1 MAAGGEE
8 SQWRQFPFFEGGDG
22 GVWRGASSPA
32 PRGTCHP
39 GTPPA
44 HQQTPH
50 FPPQDAR
57 YPVMEKIVYAG
68 VSLEIP
74 SEICENINILFEM
87 ISPDTWNNQLTDEH
101 RERLM
106 GFLPTFPENDLQ
118 EKTRTLEMFFMDEN
132 FRHSTPLR
140 LFHEQ
145 LCKGFFNPEIAKVRT
160 IHKKMLLREY
170 RYRQKQYLHHTLEE
184 ILVRRKRVLDIVSSM
199 PPDDVPKI
207 PRLPPLQYNK
217 KKSSR
222 TSIEYCTKKRY
233 FRELA
238 AIRAEVGD
246 TSDLSEDEIYPE
258 GPGASLNKKQRRQL
272 GGLEGSLPPDLLPVR
287 ATHSSGSLALDL
299 ELRITPT
306 NNPLDLTDDHFRAM
320 LSAHRIRRSKRENS
334 VDLDT
339 RGITLQDIIT
349 RAQIQ
354 MKRPP
359 QRTSTASPLPP
370 ERPKKKIKVKKEP
383 PSSSSSSPS
392 SSLLLS
398 SSNIAAHHHHSPHH
412 LELATAV
419 VKAEVVSDTES
430 SSSSSSSS
438 SVSDSEETEV
448 KKELPSLPHSPAV
461 KGRVGGKGIRV
472 KLEPPELPLE
482 EMEVGNLPGVDQPLP
497 VKEEN
502 FKVEVKEEY
511 MEDQVSA
518 AAIETSSELT
528 AALESIGACI
538 APELTQET
546 HICFFSLVRDII
558 CSTGEQRM
566 TRAQL
571 ESSIRVWQE
580 SAISP
585 LNEWYSLVPSW
596 VDILPSA
603 INFLCGHFTDVQP
616 ADFVPYIEYKSQLK
630 VYQWIGA
637 GRDSDG
643 HLEPLAQFWLANK
656 SSMSCEWIEDDLVG
670 TKLEVEESDVIP
682 PPRCFTN
689 WTVQAATDAEKDQYR
704 VQEKLRYEKPHKAFT
719 FRMHGYESVVGP
731 VKGIYTQQTGL
742 NKARGHS
749 LLVPDRPAYVTILSL
764 VRDAVARLPNGEG
777 TRSDICELLKESQYL
792 APLSSPTAEN
802 NLNSVVSGALDR
814 LHYEHDPCVKY
825 DTPRKL
831 WIYLHR
837 NRNEEEFER
846 MHHLNGP
853 GGNKVKKPAPRRQSR
868 TKSKEPPL
876 TLKPAPNVALEPLS
890 ATASPVAKTESGPV
904 KLKPEDVAVL
914 TKPKPESPVRLEHH
928 LGSAAAVGKAL
939 TSVRVGGVRGTVGA
953 SSVQTI
959 QVSTTGGV
967 QTIKVALPPGAQTL
981 TKVNPQTLAKA
992 VSRAASQGLA
1002 KGAAAGLKGVNLQ
1015 QTVLQ
1020 AGVAGQSLGP
1030 ESVLTTQHL
1039 TTLPAGAVGAGKT
1052 RAPVVTLTT
1061 REAARLP
1068 APSVAQARPAQSSAA
1083 TTSPANQQQQPQPSP
1098 QHPGLTPTL
1107 ATQVTSSG
1115 VAVGKLSNT
1124 ATVVNMSSA
1133 AAQKS
1138 NLFSIG
1144 GIKLLQAAPQQLT
1157 GKAGSTSPA
1166 MVNSITKLQTLMVD
1180 GKVLMQGGK
1189 NESYLAL
1196 QVGQAL
1202 AGNVTVAGSMAG
1214 KQVITGVFPGQ
1225 QIATVESLLSQSEKT
1240 TQIQAGGVITTMAGS
1255 KLAGG
1260 NVIQL
1265 AGGAGGVQRL
1275 TLVSPQGSHVPLTA
1289 ANQRLV
1295 LATGSQG
1302 GKLDGSGNKAQV
1314 VQTIQTLQPASH
1326 MMHSGASVAT
1336 TTAGIT
1342 STTITTT
1349 TTSSST
1355 TTTQIVASPIAS
1367 TATTSQARFFSV
1379 GQQQKTIVQGLNVTG
1394 KPSVLSAGG
1403 IRLVQPAVS
1412 GGGGTTTTGNLITI
1426 GGKQVLLTSK
1436 PFAQQG
1442 QLQQVM
1448 LTSGSLK
1455 GGLQGAQ
1462 GSPGAGPGAV
1472 VVASGAGG
1480 QQIVLP
1486 ASALQGSQLNL
1497 KGLQAFHTLK
1507 VIPAS
1512 QVTQQQRGKPVLA
1525 RIVSPASVRGAVP
1538 VTTTTS
1544 VIPNT
1549 APSGHDPNKS

>member
-1 MAAGGEE
+1 METVVY
-8 SQWRQFPFFEGGDG
+8 S
-22 GVWRGASSPA
+22 GV
-32 PRGTCHP
+32 T
-39 GTPPA
+39 
-44 HQQTPH
+44 
-50 FPPQDAR
+50 
-57 YPVMEKIVYAG
+57 
-68 VSLEIP
+68 LEIP
-74 SEICENINILFEM
+74 SEICEDISLLFDI
-87 ISPDTWNNQLTDEH
+87 ISPDTWNNHLTDEH
-101 RERLM
+101 REMLM
-106 GFLPTFPENDLQ
+106 GFLPEFPHNDLE

-132 FRHSTPLR
+132 FRFGTPLR

-145 LCKGFFNPEIAKVRT
+145 LCKGFFNPEISKMRAV
-160 IHKKMLLREY
+160 HKKILYKEY

-184 ILVRRKRVLDIVSSM
+184 VLVRRKRVLDIVSNM

-207 PRLPPLQYNK
+207 PRLLPLHNK

-246 TSDLSEDEIYPE
+246 ISDISDDEIYPE

-299 ELRITPT
+299 ELKITPT
-306 NNPLDLTDDHFRAM
+306 SNPLDLTDDHFRAM
-320 LSAHRIRRSKRENS
+320 LAAHRLRRNKRETS
-334 VDLDT
+334 IDLDT
-339 RGITLQDIIT
+339 RGITLQEVVS

-359 QRTSTASPLPP
+359 QRAIMSPLTL
-370 ERPKKKIKVKKEP
+370 EKPKKKLKVKKE
-383 PSSSSSSPS
+383 SSSI
-392 SSLLLS
+392 LV
-398 SSNIAAHHHHSPHH
+398 SSNH
-412 LELATAV
+412 LDLPVNIKTELA
-419 VKAEVVSDTES
+419 SDSES

-438 SVSDSEETEV
+438 SVSDSEEIEI
-448 KKELPSLPHSPAV
+448 KKEAPDAVPSA
-461 KGRVGGKGIRV
+461 KKRVGGKGVKIKIEPMEPTTLAEDIDIGGLGGEPMV
-472 KLEPPELPLE
+472 QEEQIKLEA
-482 EMEVGNLPGVDQPLP
+482 
-497 VKEEN
+497 KEEP
-502 FKVEVKEEY
+502 
-511 MEDQVSA
+511 MEDQVT

-546 HICFFSLVRDII
+546 HICFFSLIRDII

-596 VDILPSA
+596 VSILPSA
-603 INFLCGHFTDVQP
+603 INFLCGHFSDVQP
-616 ADFVPYIEYKSQLK
+616 ADFVPYIEYKSMLK

-656 SSMSCEWIEDDLVG
+656 SSMSSEWIEDDISG
-670 TKLEVEESDVIP
+670 SKLEAEESDVIP
-682 PPRCFTN
+682 PPRCYTT
-689 WTVQAATDAEKDQYR
+689 WTVQPATEPEKEMYR
-704 VQEKLRYEKPHKAFT
+704 AQEKLRYEKPHKAYT

-749 LLVPDRPAYVTILSL
+749 LLVPDRPPYVTILSL

-777 TRSDICELLKESQYL
+777 TRADICELLKESQYL
-792 APLSSPTAEN
+792 APLTSPAAEN

-814 LHYEHDPCVKY
+814 LHYENDPCVKY
-825 DTPRKL
+825 DSPRKL

-853 GGNKVKKPAPRRQSR
+853 GGNKIKKPAPRRQSR
-868 TKSKEPPL
+868 AKAKDPL
-876 TLKPAPNVALEPLS
+876 AIKGPPNVALEPV
-890 ATASPVAKTESGPV
+890 ATPAKSEGTQM
-904 KLKPEDVAVL
+904 KLKPEEAAVL
-914 TKPKPESPVRLEHH
+914 TKAKPDSPVKLDH
-928 LGSAAAVGKAL
+928 LSSAAVGKSV

-959 QVSTTGGV
+959 QVSTAGGV
-967 QTIKVALPPGAQTL
+967 QTIKVALPPGAQTITKAL
-981 TKVNPQTLAKA
+981 AKVPATAITKVGSQTINRTPSQTLGKTG
-992 VSRAASQGLA
+992 STGI
-1002 KGAAAGLKGVNLQ
+1002 KGVNLQ
-1015 QTVLQ
+1015 QSVLQ
-1020 AGVAGQSLGP
+1020 TAVSGTTIGP
-1030 ESVLTTQHL
+1030 ESVLGTQHI
-1039 TTLPAGAVGAGKT
+1039 TSLPSGNVGQGKT

-1068 APSVAQARPAQSSAA
+1068 APSVSQARPSSSA
-1083 TTSPANQQQQPQPSP
+1083 TTTPANQQ
-1098 QHPGLTPTL
+1098 H
-1107 ATQVTSSG
+1107 ATQTVLTSQVTNSG
-1115 VAVGKLSNT
+1115 VAAGKLTNT
-1124 ATVVNMSSA
+1124 ATVVNMGTA
-1133 AAQKS
+1133 APQKS
-1138 NLFSIG
+1138 NLFSLG
-1144 GIKLLQAAPQQLT
+1144 GIKLLQAAPQQIT
-1157 GKAGSTSPA
+1157 GKGGSNSSA
-1166 MVNSITKLQTLMVD
+1166 VVNSLTKLQTVMVD

-1189 NESYLAL
+1189 
-1196 QVGQAL
+1196 VGQAITGNVSM
-1202 AGNVTVAGSMAG
+1202 AGNMGG

-1225 QIATVESLLSQSEKT
+1225 QIATVESLLSQTDKAA
-1240 TQIQAGGVITTMAGS
+1240 QLQGGVITTMAGN

-1260 NVIQL
+1260 NVIHL

-1275 TLVSPQGSHVPLTA
+1275 TLVSPQGSHVPLSA
-1289 ANQRLV
+1289 ASQRLV
-1295 LATGSQG
+1295 LASGSQA

-1314 VQTIQTLQPASH
+1314 VQTIQTLQPGGHVVQTSH
-1326 MMHSGASVAT
+1326 GTV
-1336 TTAGIT
+1336 
-1342 STTITTT
+1342 TT

-1355 TTTQIVASPIAS
+1355 TTPSITSTTQVITTPVASTP
-1367 TATTSQARFFSV
+1367 TAVTTSQARFFSV
-1379 GQQQKTIVQGLNVTG
+1379 GQQQKTVVQGLNVTG
-1394 KPSVLSAGG
+1394 KPSVLSSGG

-1412 GGGGTTTTGNLITI
+1412 GTGGGAVVAGGSAATGNLITI

-1448 LTSGSLK
+1448 LTSGSIK
-1455 GGLQGAQ
+1455 GGIQGTQATQ
-1462 GSPGAGPGAV
+1462 PASQGAV

-1538 VTTTTS
+1538 TTS
-1544 VIPNT
+1544 VSNT
-1549 APSGHDPNKS
+1549 LPSGHDSSKS

>member
-1 MAAGGEE
+1 
-8 SQWRQFPFFEGGDG
+8 
-22 GVWRGASSPA
+22 
-32 PRGTCHP
+32 
-39 GTPPA
+39 
-44 HQQTPH
+44 
-50 FPPQDAR
+50 
-57 YPVMEKIVYAG
+57 METIVYSG
-68 VSLEIP
+68 VTLEIP
-74 SEICENINILFEM
+74 SEICQDISLLFEI
-87 ISPDTWNNQLTDEH
+87 ISPDTWNNHLTDEH
-101 RERLM
+101 REMLM
-106 GFLPTFPENDLQ
+106 GFLPEFPHNDLE

-132 FRHSTPLR
+132 FRYGTPLR
-140 LFHEQ
+140 IFHEQ
-145 LCKGFFNPEIAKVRT
+145 LCKGFFNPEISKMRA
-160 IHKKMLLREY
+160 IHKKIMYREY
-170 RYRQKQYLHHTLEE
+170 RYRQKQYFHHTLEE
-184 ILVRRKRVLDIVSSM
+184 VLVRRKRVLDIVSNM
-199 PPDDVPKI
+199 PPDDIPKI
-207 PRLPPLQYNK
+207 PRLPPLHNK

-246 TSDLSEDEIYPE
+246 TSDMSEDEIYPE

-299 ELRITPT
+299 ELKITPT
-306 NNPLDLTDDHFRAM
+306 SNPLDLTDDHFRAM
-320 LSAHRIRRSKRENS
+320 LAAHRLRRNKRETS

-339 RGITLQDIIT
+339 RGITLPDVVS
-349 RAQIQ
+349 RAQLQ

-359 QRTSTASPLPP
+359 QRAIMSPLTLDK
-370 ERPKKKIKVKKEP
+370 PKKKIKVKKEP
-383 PSSSSSSPS
+383 SSMLVSP
-392 SSLLLS
+392 
-398 SSNIAAHHHHSPHH
+398 NH
-412 LELATAV
+412 LDLPVTIKTEII
-419 VKAEVVSDTES
+419 SDSES

-438 SVSDSEETEV
+438 SVSDSEEIDIKKEVPVTPHSV
-448 KKELPSLPHSPAV
+448 KK
-461 KGRVGGKGIRV
+461 RVGAKGIKI
-472 KLEPPELPLE
+472 KLEPVDSSTPSEDIDIGTL
-482 EMEVGNLPGVDQPLP
+482 GVEPFM
-497 VKEEN
+497 KEEQL
-502 FKVEVKEEY
+502 KLEVKEEPL
-511 MEDQVSA
+511 EDQVT

-546 HICFFSLVRDII
+546 HICFFSLIRDII

-596 VDILPSA
+596 VNILASA
-603 INFLCGHFTDVQP
+603 INFLCGHFADVQP
-616 ADFVPYIEYKSQLK
+616 ADFVPYIEYKSMLR

-656 SSMSCEWIEDDLVG
+656 SSMSSEWIEDDILG
-670 TKLEVEESDVIP
+670 SRLETEESDIIP
-682 PPRCFTN
+682 PPRCYTT
-689 WTVQAATDAEKDQYR
+689 WTVQPATDPEKDMYR
-704 VQEKLRYEKPHKAFT
+704 AQEKLRYEKPHKAYT

-792 APLSSPTAEN
+792 APLTSSTAEN

-814 LHYEHDPCVKY
+814 LHYENDPCVKY

-853 GGNKVKKPAPRRQSR
+853 GGSKIKKPAPRRQSR
-868 TKSKEPPL
+868 AKAKDPL
-876 TLKPAPNVALEPLS
+876 TIKGPPNVALEPV
-890 ATASPVAKTESGPV
+890 ASPIKVEGTQV
-904 KLKPEDVAVL
+904 KLKPEDVAAL
-914 TKPKPESPVRLEHH
+914 TKAKPDSPVKLDQ
-928 LGSAAAVGKAL
+928 LSSSAVGKTV
-939 TSVRVGGVRGTVGA
+939 TSVRVGGVRGAVGA

-959 QVSTTGGV
+959 QVSTAGGV
-967 QTIKVALPPGAQTL
+967 QTIKVALPPGAQTI
-981 TKVNPQTLAKA
+981 TKVTPKVPSSTITKVGGQTINRTSAQALSKPG
-992 VSRAASQGLA
+992 S
-1002 KGAAAGLKGVNLQ
+1002 AGIKGVNLQ
-1015 QTVLQ
+1015 QSVLQ
-1020 AGVAGQSLGP
+1020 SAVSGSTLGP
-1030 ESVLTTQHL
+1030 ESILSSQQITS
-1039 TTLPAGAVGAGKT
+1039 LPSGQGKT

-1068 APSVAQARPAQSSAA
+1068 APSVSQARSSSSAS
-1083 TTSPANQQQQPQPSP
+1083 TTPANQQHATQ
-1098 QHPGLTPTL
+1098 TVL
-1107 ATQVTSSG
+1107 ASQVTSPG
-1115 VAVGKLSNT
+1115 VAAGKLSNT
-1124 ATVVNMSSA
+1124 ATVVNMNAA

-1138 NLFSIG
+1138 NLFSLG
-1144 GIKLLQAAPQQLT
+1144 GIKLLQASPQQIA
-1157 GKAGSTSPA
+1157 GKGGSNSQA
-1166 MVNSITKLQTLMVD
+1166 VVNSITKLQTLMVD

-1189 NESYLAL
+1189 M
-1196 QVGQAL
+1196 GQAIT
-1202 AGNVTVAGSMAG
+1202 GNVNMAG

-1225 QIATVESLLSQSEKT
+1225 HIATVESLLSQADKAT
-1240 TQIQAGGVITTMAGS
+1240 LQGGVITTMAGN

-1260 NVIQL
+1260 NVIHL

-1275 TLVSPQGSHVPLTA
+1275 TLVSPQGSHVPLSATS
-1289 ANQRLV
+1289 QRLV
-1295 LATGSQG
+1295 LATGSQA
-1302 GKLDGSGNKAQV
+1302 GKLDGSGSKAQV
-1314 VQTIQTLQPASH
+1314 VQTIQTLQPGSH
-1326 MMHSGASVAT
+1326 VVQTCHG
-1336 TTAGIT
+1336 
-1342 STTITTT
+1342 TITTT
-1349 TTSSST
+1349 TIST
-1355 TTTQIVASPIAS
+1355 TTTPSITSTTTQVITTPVASTP
-1367 TATTSQARFFSV
+1367 TAVTTSQARFFSV
-1379 GQQQKTIVQGLNVTG
+1379 GQQQKAIVQGLNMAG
-1394 KPSVLSAGG
+1394 KPSVLSSGG
-1403 IRLVQPAVS
+1403 IRLVQPGAGGA
-1412 GGGGTTTTGNLITI
+1412 GGGAVMAGGSTATGNLITI

-1448 LTSGSLK
+1448 LTSGSIK
-1455 GGLQGAQ
+1455 GGIQGTQ
-1462 GSPGAGPGAV
+1462 GTQTAASQGAV

-1486 ASALQGSQLNL
+1486 ASALQGSHLNL

-1525 RIVSPASVRGAVP
+1525 RIVSPASVRGTVP
-1538 VTTTTS
+1538 TTS
-1544 VIPNT
+1544 VTNT
-1549 APSGHDPNKS
+1549 LPSGHDSSKS

>member
-1 MAAGGEE
+1 MAAGGEDI
-8 SQWRQFPFFEGGDG
+8 QGRKFPFFEGGDG
-22 GVWRGASSPA
+22 GVWRSEAGPA
-32 PRGTCHP
+32 WRGTCYP
-39 GTPPA
+39 GTPLTP
-44 HQQTPH
+44 QQSPQ
-50 FPPQDAR
+50 FPLQDPR
-57 YPVMEKIVYAG
+57 NSVMEKIVYAG
-68 VSLEIP
+68 VSLEVP
-74 SEICENINILFEM
+74 SEVCENINILFEM
-87 ISPDTWNNQLTDEH
+87 ISPDTWNNHLTDEH

-106 GFLPTFPENDLQ
+106 GFLPTFPQNDLQ

-132 FRHSTPLR
+132 FRHGTPLR

-145 LCKGFFNPEIAKVRT
+145 LCKGFFNPEIAKMRA
-160 IHKKMLLREY
+160 IHKKILFREY

-207 PRLPPLQYNK
+207 PRLPPLHNK

-238 AIRAEVGD
+238 AIKAEVGD

-272 GGLEGSLPPDLLPVR
+272 GGLESSLPPDLLPVR

-320 LSAHRIRRSKRENS
+320 LAAHRLRRSKRESS

-349 RAQIQ
+349 RAQVQ

-383 PSSSSSSPS
+383 PSSSLSSSS
-392 SSLLLS
+392 SSLILPS
-398 SSNIAAHHHHSPHH
+398 SASSHHSLHHHIDLPG
-412 LELATAV
+412 ATV
-419 VKAEVVSDTES
+419 VKTEPQSDTES

-448 KKELPSLPHSPAV
+448 KKEVPPVVLSPV
-461 KGRVGGKGIRV
+461 KGRVVAKETRV
-472 KLEPPELPLE
+472 KLEPQDLPLE
-482 EMEVGNLPGVDQPLP
+482 EVEVGSLVGMEQLPI
-497 VKEEN
+497 KEEK
-502 FKVEVKEEY
+502 FKEEVKEEM
-511 MEDQVSA
+511 MEDQVTA

-546 HICFFSLVRDII
+546 HICFFSLARDII

-580 SAISP
+580 SAIAP

-656 SSMSCEWIEDDLVG
+656 SSMSSEWIEDDLVG
-670 TKLEVEESDVIP
+670 TKLEVEESDIIP
-682 PPRCFTN
+682 PPRCYTK
-689 WTVQAATDAEKDQYR
+689 WTVQAATDTEKELYR
-704 VQEKLRYEKPHKAFT
+704 AQEKLRYEKPHKAYT
-719 FRMHGYESVVGP
+719 YRMHGYESVVGP

-792 APLSSPTAEN
+792 APLTSPTAEN

-825 DTPRKL
+825 DTPRKQ

-837 NRNEEEFER
+837 NRSEEEFER

-853 GGNKVKKPAPRRQSR
+853 GGNKLKKPAPRRQSR
-868 TKSKEPPL
+868 TKSKEPV
-876 TLKPAPNVALEPLS
+876 TLKASPNVALEPL
-890 ATASPVAKTESGPV
+890 TPVAKAEVKLKQEEMAVLAKPKAESPV
-904 KLKPEDVAVL
+904 KLE
-914 TKPKPESPVRLEHH
+914 H
-928 LGSAAAVGKAL
+928 LGAAGIGKAL
-939 TSVRVGGVRGTVGA
+939 TSVGGVRGAVGA

-981 TKVNPQTLAKA
+981 TKVNPQTLAKVGTQA
-992 VSRAASQGLA
+992 VSRAATQSLA
-1002 KGAAAGLKGVNLQ
+1002 KSAAAVGLKGVNLQ

-1020 AGVAGQSLGP
+1020 AGVAGQNLGP

-1039 TTLPAGAVGAGKT
+1039 TTLPAGTVGAAKT

-1068 APSVAQARPAQSSAA
+1068 APSVAQARSAPPAAA
-1083 TTSPANQQQQPQPSP
+1083 SSPASQQPQQSP
-1098 QHPGLTPTL
+1098 QHVSHNPTL
-1107 ATQVTSSG
+1107 SSQVTSSG
-1115 VAVGKLSNT
+1115 VAMGKLSST

-1133 AAQKS
+1133 GAQKS
-1138 NLFSIG
+1138 NLFSLG
-1144 GIKLLQAAPQQLT
+1144 GIKLLQAAPQQLG

-1189 NESYLAL
+1189 
-1196 QVGQAL
+1196 VGQAL
-1202 AGNVTVAGSMAG
+1202 AGNVTMAGSMGG

-1240 TQIQAGGVITTMAGS
+1240 TQIQTGGVITTMAGN
-1255 KLAGG
+1255 KLASG

-1275 TLVSPQGSHVPLTA
+1275 TLVSPQGSHVPLTTTS
-1289 ANQRLV
+1289 QRLV

-1302 GKLDGSGNKAQV
+1302 GKLDGSGSKAQV

-1326 MMHSGASVAT
+1326 VVQSGPGGVTT
-1336 TTAGIT
+1336 TTATT
-1342 STTITTT
+1342 STTAAV
-1349 TTSSST
+1349 TTSTTST
-1355 TTTQIVASPIAS
+1355 TSTSTHVISSPVAS
-1367 TATTSQARFFSV
+1367 TTTTSQARFFSV
-1379 GQQQKTIVQGLNVTG
+1379 GQQPKTIVQGLNVAG
-1394 KPSVLSAGG
+1394 KPSVLSGG

-1412 GGGGTTTTGNLITI
+1412 GGGGSTTTGNLITI

-1442 QLQQVM
+1442 QVQQVM
-1448 LTSGSLK
+1448 LTSGNLK
-1455 GGLQGAQ
+1455 GGLQASQ
-1462 GSPGAGPGAV
+1462 GSSAGAGPGAV

-1525 RIVSPASVRGAVP
+1525 RIVSPASVRSAVP

-1544 VIPNT
+1544 VPPST
-1549 APSGHDPNKS
+1549 GPSGHDPNKS

>member
-1 MAAGGEE
+1 
-8 SQWRQFPFFEGGDG
+8 
-22 GVWRGASSPA
+22 
-32 PRGTCHP
+32 
-39 GTPPA
+39 
-44 HQQTPH
+44 
-50 FPPQDAR
+50 
-57 YPVMEKIVYAG
+57 METIVYSG
-68 VSLEIP
+68 VTLEIP
-74 SEICENINILFEM
+74 SEICQDISLLFEI
-87 ISPDTWNNQLTDEH
+87 ISPDTWNNHLTDEH
-101 RERLM
+101 REMLM
-106 GFLPTFPENDLQ
+106 GFLPEFPHNDLE

-132 FRHSTPLR
+132 FRYGTPLR
-140 LFHEQ
+140 IFHEQ
-145 LCKGFFNPEIAKVRT
+145 LCKGFFNPEISKMRA
-160 IHKKMLLREY
+160 IHKKIMYREY
-170 RYRQKQYLHHTLEE
+170 RYRQKQYFHHTLEE
-184 ILVRRKRVLDIVSSM
+184 VLVRRKRVLDIVSNM
-199 PPDDVPKI
+199 PPDDIPKI
-207 PRLPPLQYNK
+207 PRLPPLHNK

-246 TSDLSEDEIYPE
+246 TSDMSEDEIYPE

-299 ELRITPT
+299 ELKITPT
-306 NNPLDLTDDHFRAM
+306 SNPLDLTDDHFRAM
-320 LSAHRIRRSKRENS
+320 LAAHRLRRNKRETS

-339 RGITLQDIIT
+339 RGITLPDVVS
-349 RAQIQ
+349 RAQLQ

-359 QRTSTASPLPP
+359 QRAIMSPLTLDK
-370 ERPKKKIKVKKEP
+370 PKKKIKVKKEP
-383 PSSSSSSPS
+383 SSMLVSP
-392 SSLLLS
+392 
-398 SSNIAAHHHHSPHH
+398 NH
-412 LELATAV
+412 LDLPVTIKTEII
-419 VKAEVVSDTES
+419 SDSES

-438 SVSDSEETEV
+438 SVSDSEEIDIKKEVPVTPHSV
-448 KKELPSLPHSPAV
+448 KK
-461 KGRVGGKGIRV
+461 RVGAKGIKI
-472 KLEPPELPLE
+472 KLEPVDSSTPSEDIDIGTL
-482 EMEVGNLPGVDQPLP
+482 GVEPFM
-497 VKEEN
+497 KEEQL
-502 FKVEVKEEY
+502 KLEVKEEPL
-511 MEDQVSA
+511 EDQVT

-546 HICFFSLVRDII
+546 HICFFSLIRDII

-596 VDILPSA
+596 VNILASA
-603 INFLCGHFTDVQP
+603 INFLCGHFADVQP
-616 ADFVPYIEYKSQLK
+616 ADFVPYIEYKSMLR

-656 SSMSCEWIEDDLVG
+656 SSMSSEWIEDDILG
-670 TKLEVEESDVIP
+670 SRLETEESDIIP
-682 PPRCFTN
+682 PPRCYTT
-689 WTVQAATDAEKDQYR
+689 WTVQPATDPEKDM
-704 VQEKLRYEKPHKAFT
+704 
-719 FRMHGYESVVGP
+719 MHGYESVVGP

-792 APLSSPTAEN
+792 APLTSSTAEN

-814 LHYEHDPCVKY
+814 LHYENDPCVKY

-853 GGNKVKKPAPRRQSR
+853 GGSKIKKPAPRRQSR
-868 TKSKEPPL
+868 AKAKDPL
-876 TLKPAPNVALEPLS
+876 TIKGPPNVEG
-890 ATASPVAKTESGPV
+890 TQV
-904 KLKPEDVAVL
+904 KLKPEDVAAL
-914 TKPKPESPVRLEHH
+914 TKAKPDSPVKLDQ
-928 LGSAAAVGKAL
+928 LSSSAVGKTV
-939 TSVRVGGVRGTVGA
+939 TSVRVGGVRGAVGA

-959 QVSTTGGV
+959 QVSTAGGV
-967 QTIKVALPPGAQTL
+967 QTIKVALPPGAQTI
-981 TKVNPQTLAKA
+981 TKVTPKVPSSTITKVGGQTINRTSAQALSKPG
-992 VSRAASQGLA
+992 S
-1002 KGAAAGLKGVNLQ
+1002 AGIKGVNLQ
-1015 QTVLQ
+1015 QSVLQ
-1020 AGVAGQSLGP
+1020 SAVSGSTLGP
-1030 ESVLTTQHL
+1030 ESILSSQQITS
-1039 TTLPAGAVGAGKT
+1039 LPSGNVGQGKT

-1068 APSVAQARPAQSSAA
+1068 APSVSQARSSSSAS
-1083 TTSPANQQQQPQPSP
+1083 TTPANQQHATQ
-1098 QHPGLTPTL
+1098 TVL
-1107 ATQVTSSG
+1107 ASQVTSPG
-1115 VAVGKLSNT
+1115 VAAGKLSNT
-1124 ATVVNMSSA
+1124 ATVVNMNAA

-1138 NLFSIG
+1138 NLFSLG
-1144 GIKLLQAAPQQLT
+1144 GIKLLQASPQQIA
-1157 GKAGSTSPA
+1157 GKGGSNSQA
-1166 MVNSITKLQTLMVD
+1166 VVNSITKLQTLMVD

-1189 NESYLAL
+1189 M
-1196 QVGQAL
+1196 GQAIT
-1202 AGNVTVAGSMAG
+1202 GNVNMAG

-1225 QIATVESLLSQSEKT
+1225 HIATVESLLSQADKAT
-1240 TQIQAGGVITTMAGS
+1240 LQGGVITTMAGN

-1260 NVIQL
+1260 NVIHL

-1275 TLVSPQGSHVPLTA
+1275 TLVSPQGSHVPLS
-1289 ANQRLV
+1289 
-1295 LATGSQG
+1295 AT
-1302 GKLDGSGNKAQV
+1302 
-1314 VQTIQTLQPASH
+1314 
-1326 MMHSGASVAT
+1326 
-1336 TTAGIT
+1336 
-1342 STTITTT
+1342 
-1349 TTSSST
+1349 
-1355 TTTQIVASPIAS
+1355 
-1367 TATTSQARFFSV
+1367 
-1379 GQQQKTIVQGLNVTG
+1379 
-1394 KPSVLSAGG
+1394 SAGG
-1403 IRLVQPAVS
+1403 A
-1412 GGGGTTTTGNLITI
+1412 GGGAVMAGGSTATGNLITI

-1448 LTSGSLK
+1448 LTSGSIK
-1455 GGLQGAQ
+1455 GGIQGTQ
-1462 GSPGAGPGAV
+1462 GTQTAASQGAV

-1486 ASALQGSQLNL
+1486 ASALQGSHLNL

-1525 RIVSPASVRGAVP
+1525 RIVSPASVRGTVP
-1538 VTTTTS
+1538 TTS
-1544 VIPNT
+1544 VTNT
-1549 APSGHDPNKS
+1549 LPSGHDSSKS

>member
-1 MAAGGEE
+1 
-8 SQWRQFPFFEGGDG
+8 
-22 GVWRGASSPA
+22 
-32 PRGTCHP
+32 
-39 GTPPA
+39 
-44 HQQTPH
+44 
-50 FPPQDAR
+50 
-57 YPVMEKIVYAG
+57 METVLYSG
-68 VSLEIP
+68 VSLELP
-74 SEICENINILFEM
+74 SEICEDISLLFE
-87 ISPDTWNNQLTDEH
+87 ILSPDTWNNHLTDDH
-101 RERLM
+101 REMLM
-106 GFLPTFPENDLQ
+106 GFLPEFSHNDLE

-132 FRHSTPLR
+132 FRFGTPLR

-145 LCKGFFNPEIAKVRT
+145 LCKGFFNPEISKMRA
-160 IHKKMLLREY
+160 IHKKIMYKEY

-184 ILVRRKRVLDIVSSM
+184 VLVRRKRVLDIVSSM
-199 PPDDVPKI
+199 PPDDIPKI
-207 PRLPPLQYNK
+207 PRLPPLHNK

-222 TSIEYCTKKRY
+222 TSIEYCSKKRY

-246 TSDLSEDEIYPE
+246 TSDMSEDEIYPE

-272 GGLEGSLPPDLLPVR
+272 GGLEGSLPSDLLPVR

-299 ELRITPT
+299 ELKITPT
-306 NNPLDLTDDHFRAM
+306 SNPLDLTDDHFRAM
-320 LSAHRIRRSKRENS
+320 LAAHRLRRSKREAS

-339 RGITLQDIIT
+339 RGITLQDIIS

-359 QRTSTASPLPP
+359 QRAIMSPLTL
-370 ERPKKKIKVKKEP
+370 EKPKKKIKVKKE
-383 PSSSSSSPS
+383 SSSI
-392 SSLLLS
+392 LV
-398 SSNIAAHHHHSPHH
+398 SSNH
-412 LELATAV
+412 LDLPMTIKTELA
-419 VKAEVVSDTES
+419 SDSES

-438 SVSDSEETEV
+438 SVSDSEEIEI
-448 KKELPSLPHSPAV
+448 KKEAPVVSPSIKKRIGAKGV
-461 KGRVGGKGIRV
+461 KI
-472 KLEPPELPLE
+472 KLEPLESSTPSEDIDIGGLGVEPL
-482 EMEVGNLPGVDQPLP
+482 
-497 VKEEN
+497 VKEEEDQHQQQQQHQQQHHQQQQQQQQQQL
-502 FKVEVKEEY
+502 KLEIKEEP
-511 MEDQVSA
+511 MEDQVT

-546 HICFFSLVRDII
+546 HICFFSLIRDII

-596 VDILPSA
+596 VNILPSA

-616 ADFVPYIEYKSQLK
+616 ADFVPYIEYKSMLR

-656 SSMSCEWIEDDLVG
+656 SSMSSEWIEDDILG
-670 TKLEVEESDVIP
+670 SRLENEESDIIP
-682 PPRCFTN
+682 PPRCYTS
-689 WTVQAATDAEKDQYR
+689 WTVQPATDSEKDMYR
-704 VQEKLRYEKPHKAFT
+704 AQEKLRYEKPHKAYT

-792 APLSSPTAEN
+792 APLINSTAEN

-814 LHYEHDPCVKY
+814 LHYENDPCVKY

-853 GGNKVKKPAPRRQSR
+853 GGNKIKKPAPRRQSR
-868 TKSKEPPL
+868 AKAKDPL
-876 TLKPAPNVALEPLS
+876 NMKGPPNVALEPTSSPTKVES
-890 ATASPVAKTESGPV
+890 AQV
-904 KLKPEDVAVL
+904 KLKPEEVAAL
-914 TKPKPESPVRLEHH
+914 TKLKPESPVKLEAIN
-928 LGSAAAVGKAL
+928 SASVGKAV
-939 TSVRVGGVRGTVGA
+939 TSVRVGGVRGSVGA

-959 QVSTTGGV
+959 QVSTAGGV
-967 QTIKVALPPGAQTL
+967 QTIKVALPPGAQTITKVTPQAL
-981 TKVNPQTLAKA
+981 TKVPTSTIAKVGSPTINRVPTQA
-992 VSRAASQGLA
+992 LG
-1002 KGAAAGLKGVNLQ
+1002 KAGNTAIKGVSLQ
-1015 QTVLQ
+1015 QSVLQ
-1020 AGVAGQSLGP
+1020 SPVSGPTISP
-1030 ESVLTTQHL
+1030 ESLLSTQQITSL
-1039 TTLPAGAVGAGKT
+1039 PSGTLGQGKN

-1068 APSVAQARPAQSSAA
+1068 APSVSQTRPGAASATA
-1083 TTSPANQQQQPQPSP
+1083 SPANQQ
-1098 QHPGLTPTL
+1098 H
-1107 ATQVTSSG
+1107 ATQTVLASQVTTAG
-1115 VAVGKLSNT
+1115 VAAAKLSNA
-1124 ATVVNMSSA
+1124 ATVVNMST

-1138 NLFSIG
+1138 NLFSLG
-1144 GIKLLQAAPQQLT
+1144 GIKLLQAAPQQLG
-1157 GKAGSTSPA
+1157 GKGGSNSSV
-1166 MVNSITKLQTLMVD
+1166 VNSITKLQTLMVD

-1189 NESYLAL
+1189 
-1196 QVGQAL
+1196 
-1202 AGNVTVAGSMAG
+1202 
-1214 KQVITGVFPGQ
+1214 
-1225 QIATVESLLSQSEKT
+1225 IATVESLLSQADKT
-1240 TQIQAGGVITTMAGS
+1240 TQLQGGVITTMAGN

-1265 AGGAGGVQRL
+1265 SGSTGGVQRL
-1275 TLVSPQGSHVPLTA
+1275 TLVSPQGSHVPLGA
-1289 ANQRLV
+1289 ASQRLV
-1295 LATGSQG
+1295 LATGSQ
-1302 GKLDGSGNKAQV
+1302 
-1314 VQTIQTLQPASH
+1314 VQL
-1326 MMHSGASVAT
+1326 
-1336 TTAGIT
+1336 GINM
-1342 STTITTT
+1342 S
-1349 TTSSST
+1349 
-1355 TTTQIVASPIAS
+1355 
-1367 TATTSQARFFSV
+1367 
-1379 GQQQKTIVQGLNVTG
+1379 G
-1394 KPSVLSAGG
+1394 KPSMLSSGG
-1403 IRLVQPAVS
+1403 IRLVQPTAGG
-1412 GGGGTTTTGNLITI
+1412 GGGGTVVAGGSTATGNLITI

-1436 PFAQQG
+1436 PFTQQG
-1442 QLQQVM
+1442 QLQQLM

-1455 GGLQGAQ
+1455 GGLQGSQATQ
-1462 GSPGAGPGAV
+1462 TAASQGAV

-1525 RIVSPASVRGAVP
+1525 RIVSPTSVRGAVP
-1538 VTTTTS
+1538 AAS
-1544 VIPNT
+1544 IPNT
-1549 APSGHDPNKS
+1549 LSSSHDSSKS

>member
-1 MAAGGEE
+1 
-8 SQWRQFPFFEGGDG
+8 
-22 GVWRGASSPA
+22 
-32 PRGTCHP
+32 
-39 GTPPA
+39 
-44 HQQTPH
+44 
-50 FPPQDAR
+50 
-57 YPVMEKIVYAG
+57 METVVYSG

-74 SEICENINILFEM
+74 SEICQDISLLFE
-87 ISPDTWNNQLTDEH
+87 ILSPDTWNNHLTDEH
-101 RERLM
+101 REMLM
-106 GFLPTFPENDLQ
+106 GYLPEFPHNDLE

-132 FRHSTPLR
+132 FRYGTPLR

-145 LCKGFFNPEIAKVRT
+145 LCKGFFNPEISKMRA
-160 IHKKMLLREY
+160 IHKKIMYREY

-184 ILVRRKRVLDIVSSM
+184 VLVRRKRVLDIVSNM
-199 PPDDVPKI
+199 PPDDIPKI
-207 PRLPPLQYNK
+207 PRLTPLHNK

-238 AIRAEVGD
+238 AIRAEVGGD
-246 TSDLSEDEIYPE
+246 TSDTSEDEIYPE

-299 ELRITPT
+299 ELKITPT
-306 NNPLDLTDDHFRAM
+306 SNPLDLTDDHFRAM
-320 LSAHRIRRSKRENS
+320 LAGHRLRRSKRESS

-339 RGITLQDIIT
+339 RGITLQDVIS

-354 MKRPP
+354 LKRPP
-359 QRTSTASPLPP
+359 QRAIMSPLTL
-370 ERPKKKIKVKKEP
+370 EKPKKKIKVKKET
-383 PSSSSSSPS
+383 SSILVSSNHLDLPVTIKSE
-392 SSLLLS
+392 LLS
-398 SSNIAAHHHHSPHH
+398 DS
-412 LELATAV
+412 
-419 VKAEVVSDTES
+419 ES

-438 SVSDSEETEV
+438 TVSDSEDIEV
-448 KKELPSLPHSPAV
+448 KKETPVVSPSV
-461 KGRVGGKGIRV
+461 KKRIGAKGIKI
-472 KLEPPELPLE
+472 KLEPVEPLSANE
-482 EMEVGNLPGVDQPLP
+482 DIDIGGLGVEPI
-497 VKEEN
+497 VKEEHI
-502 FKVEVKEEY
+502 KVEIKEEP
-511 MEDQVSA
+511 MEDQVT

-546 HICFFSLVRDII
+546 HICFFSLIRDII

-596 VDILPSA
+596 VNILPSA

-616 ADFVPYIEYKSQLK
+616 ADFVPYIEYKSLLR

-656 SSMSCEWIEDDLVG
+656 SSMSSEWIEDDILG
-670 TKLEVEESDVIP
+670 SRLETEESDIIP
-682 PPRCFTN
+682 PPRCYTT
-689 WTVQAATDAEKDQYR
+689 WTVQPATEPEKDMYR
-704 VQEKLRYEKPHKAFT
+704 AQEKLRYEKPHKAYT

-792 APLSSPTAEN
+792 APLTSPTAEN

-814 LHYEHDPCVKY
+814 LHYENDPCVKY

-853 GGNKVKKPAPRRQSR
+853 GGNKIKKPAPRRQSR
-868 TKSKEPPL
+868 AKAKDPL
-876 TLKPAPNVALEPLS
+876 SMKGPPNVALEPVSSPIKVEGTQVKLKS
-890 ATASPVAKTESGPV
+890 EEVTALTKVKPDSPV
-904 KLKPEDVAVL
+904 KLDQL
-914 TKPKPESPVRLEHH
+914 S
-928 LGSAAAVGKAL
+928 SATVGKAV
-939 TSVRVGGVRGTVGA
+939 TSVRVGGVRGAVGT

-959 QVSTTGGV
+959 QVSTAGGV
-967 QTIKVALPPGAQTL
+967 QTIKVALPPGAQTI
-981 TKVNPQTLAKA
+981 TKVTPQALGKVPTSSITKVGNQTINRVPTQPLGKPGSTAI
-992 VSRAASQGLA
+992 
-1002 KGAAAGLKGVNLQ
+1002 KGVNLQ
-1015 QTVLQ
+1015 QSVLQ
-1020 AGVAGQSLGP
+1020 TAVSGPTIGP
-1030 ESVLTTQHL
+1030 ESVLSTQQI
-1039 TTLPAGAVGAGKT
+1039 TSLPSGNIGQGKT

-1068 APSVAQARPAQSSAA
+1068 APSVSQARPISSAS
-1083 TTSPANQQQQPQPSP
+1083 TTPANQQ
-1098 QHPGLTPTL
+1098 H
-1107 ATQVTSSG
+1107 ATQTLLTSQVTAG
-1115 VAVGKLSNT
+1115 GIAAGKLSNT
-1124 ATVVNMSSA
+1124 ATVVNMSAA

-1138 NLFSIG
+1138 NLFSLG
-1144 GIKLLQAAPQQLT
+1144 GIKLLHAAPQQIAGLLFP
-1157 GKAGSTSPA
+1157 GKGGSNSA
-1166 MVNSITKLQTLMVD
+1166 SMMNSITKLQTLMVD

-1189 NESYLAL
+1189 
-1196 QVGQAL
+1196 
-1202 AGNVTVAGSMAG
+1202 
-1214 KQVITGVFPGQ
+1214 
-1225 QIATVESLLSQSEKT
+1225 IATVESLLSQADKT
-1240 TQIQAGGVITTMAGS
+1240 TQLQGGVITTMAGN

-1265 AGGAGGVQRL
+1265 SGGAGGVQRL
-1275 TLVSPQGSHVPLTA
+1275 TLVSPQGSHVPLGSGG
-1289 ANQRLV
+1289 QRLV
-1295 LATGSQG
+1295 LATGSQA
-1302 GKLDGSGNKAQV
+1302 GKLDGSGNKGQV
-1314 VQTIQTLQPASH
+1314 VQTIQTLQPGSHVVQTSHGTVAS
-1326 MMHSGASVAT
+1326 SAASST
-1336 TTAGIT
+1336 TTSPSIT
-1342 STTITTT
+1342 STTTQVITGP
-1349 TTSSST
+1349 
-1355 TTTQIVASPIAS
+1355 VASTPSAL
-1367 TATTSQARFFSV
+1367 TTSQARFFSV
-1379 GQQQKTIVQGLNVTG
+1379 GQQQKTIVQGLNMSG
-1394 KPSVLSAGG
+1394 KPSVLSGGG
-1403 IRLVQPAVS
+1403 IRLVQPA
-1412 GGGGTTTTGNLITI
+1412 GGGAGGGTVVTGGTTTTGNLITI

-1448 LTSGSLK
+1448 LTSGSIK
-1455 GGLQGAQ
+1455 GGIQGTQGAQ
-1462 GSPGAGPGAV
+1462 TASQGAV

-1525 RIVSPASVRGAVP
+1525 RIVSPASMRGAVP
-1538 VTTTTS
+1538 TS
-1544 VIPNT
+1544 SITNT
-1549 APSGHDPNKS
+1549 LPSGHDSSKS

>member
-1 MAAGGEE
+1 
-8 SQWRQFPFFEGGDG
+8 
-22 GVWRGASSPA
+22 
-32 PRGTCHP
+32 
-39 GTPPA
+39 
-44 HQQTPH
+44 
-50 FPPQDAR
+50 
-57 YPVMEKIVYAG
+57 MEKVVYAG
-68 VSLEIP
+68 VSLELP
-74 SEICENINILFEM
+74 SEVCENINVLFDM
-87 ISPDTWNNQLTDEH
+87 ISPDTWNNHLTDEH

-106 GFLPTFPENDLQ
+106 GFLPTFPQNDLQ

-132 FRHSTPLR
+132 FRHGTPLR

-145 LCKGFFNPEIAKVRT
+145 LCNGFFNPEIAKMRA
-160 IHKKMLLREY
+160 IHKKIQRREY

-199 PPDDVPKI
+199 PPDDIPKI
-207 PRLPPLQYNK
+207 PRLPPLHNK

-238 AIRAEVGD
+238 AIKVEAGD
-246 TSDLSEDEIYPE
+246 ESDLSEDEIYPD

-272 GGLEGSLPPDLLPVR
+272 GGLEASLPPDLLPVR

-306 NNPLDLTDDHFRAM
+306 HNPLDLTDDHFRAM
-320 LSAHRIRRSKRENS
+320 LASHRMRRSRRENS

-349 RAQIQ
+349 RSQIQ
-354 MKRPP
+354 LKRPP
-359 QRTSTASPLPP
+359 QRTATASPLPP
-370 ERPKKKIKVKKEP
+370 ERPKKKVKVKKEP
-383 PSSSSSSPS
+383 LS
-392 SSLLLS
+392 SSLLPS
-398 SSNIAAHHHHSPHH
+398 SSTSHLSHQPHQPHHH
-412 LELATAV
+412 LIELPAAV
-419 VKAEVVSDTES
+419 VVKTEVLSDTES

-438 SVSDSEETEV
+438 SVSDEEEVEV
-448 KKELPSLPHSPAV
+448 KKEMPPVVLSPV
-461 KGRVGGKGIRV
+461 IGSSPRLCGTEIRV

-482 EMEVGNLPGVDQPLP
+482 EMEVGTILGIEQLPI
-497 VKEEN
+497 KEE
-502 FKVEVKEEY
+502 FKEELKEEM
-511 MEDQVSA
+511 MEDQVTA

-546 HICFFSLVRDII
+546 HICFFSLARDII

-580 SAISP
+580 SAIAP

-596 VDILPSA
+596 VDILPSS

-656 SSMSCEWIEDDLVG
+656 ASMSCEWIEDDLG
-670 TKLEVEESDVIP
+670 GNKLEVEESDIIP
-682 PPRCFTN
+682 PPRCYTN

-704 VQEKLRYEKPHKAFT
+704 AQEKLRYEKPHKAYT
-719 FRMHGYESVVGP
+719 YRMHGYESVVGP

-792 APLSSPTAEN
+792 APLTSPTAEN

-837 NRNEEEFER
+837 NRSEEEFER

-853 GGNKVKKPAPRRQSR
+853 AGNKLKKPAPRRQSR
-868 TKSKEPPL
+868 TKSKEPC
-876 TLKPAPNVALEPLS
+876 TLKVAPNVALEPIVPIVKAAEGGQVKLKAEELAVLS
-890 ATASPVAKTESGPV
+890 KPKPDSPV
-904 KLKPEDVAVL
+904 KLE
-914 TKPKPESPVRLEHH
+914 H
-928 LGSAAAVGKAL
+928 LGPAGLAKAV
-939 TSVRVGGVRGTVGA
+939 TSVRVGGVRGAVGA

-981 TKVNPQTLAKA
+981 TKVNPQTLAKVGTQA
-992 VSRAASQGLA
+992 VSRAASQSLA
-1002 KGAAAGLKGVNLQ
+1002 KSAAAGLKGVNLQ
-1015 QTVLQ
+1015 QAVLQ
-1020 AGVAGQSLGP
+1020 AGVAGQNLGP

-1039 TTLPAGAVGAGKT
+1039 TTLPTGTVGAAKT

-1068 APSVAQARPAQSSAA
+1068 APSVAQARPIS
-1083 TTSPANQQQQPQPSP
+1083 SPAASPASQQPQTS
-1098 QHPGLTPTL
+1098 QHSSHTSQLS
-1107 ATQVTSSG
+1107 QVTSSG
-1115 VAVGKLSNT
+1115 MAMGKLSST

-1133 AAQKS
+1133 SAQKS
-1138 NLFSIG
+1138 NLFSLG

-1189 NESYLAL
+1189 
-1196 QVGQAL
+1196 VGQAL
-1202 AGNVTVAGSMAG
+1202 TGNMTMGGSVGG

-1225 QIATVESLLSQSEKT
+1225 QLASVESLLSHGRCDHDHGGQ
-1240 TQIQAGGVITTMAGS
+1240 QADEWQRDPAGRWC
-1255 KLAGG
+1255 
-1260 NVIQL
+1260 
-1265 AGGAGGVQRL
+1265 GGVQRL
-1275 TLVSPQGSHVPLTA
+1275 TLVSPQGSHVPLTTS
-1289 ANQRLV
+1289 QRLV
-1295 LATGSQG
+1295 LATGAQG
-1302 GKLDGSGNKAQV
+1302 GKLDGCGNKAQV
-1314 VQTIQTLQPASH
+1314 VQTIQTLQPAGH
-1326 MMHSGASVAT
+1326 VVHSGPGGAT
-1336 TTAGIT
+1336 TTTVTTSTTSAAATAIT
-1342 STTITTT
+1342 STTTCTTHLVST
-1349 TTSSST
+1349 PVNST
-1355 TTTQIVASPIAS
+1355 T
-1367 TATTSQARFFSV
+1367 TTSQARFFSV
-1379 GQQQKTIVQGLNVTG
+1379 GQQQKTIVQGLNVSG

-1403 IRLVQPAVS
+1403 IRLVQPGV
-1412 GGGGTTTTGNLITI
+1412 GGGGGTTTGNLITI

-1436 PFAQQG
+1436 PFPQQG
-1442 QLQQVM
+1442 QMQQVM
-1448 LTSGSLK
+1448 LTSGNLK
-1455 GGLQGAQ
+1455 GSLQGGQ
-1462 GSPGAGPGAV
+1462 GSSGGGAV

-1486 ASALQGSQLNL
+1486 ASAL
-1497 KGLQAFHTLK
+1497 KG
-1507 VIPAS
+1507 
-1512 QVTQQQRGKPVLA
+1512 PVLA
-1525 RIVSPASVRGAVP
+1525 RIVSPASVRSAVP
-1538 VTTTTS
+1538 VTTTAALPPPS
-1544 VIPNT
+1544 G
-1549 APSGHDPNKS
+1549 PSGHDHNKS